1 MFYKKKK
8 NWKFK
13 ILRRLYYESFI
24 SEINEIEI
32 NILLCLYIYKK
43 KKRKNLNIIQQYK
56 LLRNE
61 IIVQFVLCEVN
72 VKFDWYIFVTDNF
85 TFL

>member
-13 ILRRLYYESFI
+13 ILRRLHYESFI

-32 NILLCLYIYKK
+32 NILLCLYIYK

>member
-1 MFYKKKK
+1 MFYKKK

-24 SEINEIEI
+24 SEVNKIEI
-32 NILLCLYIYKK
+32 NILLCLYIYIK
-43 KKRKNLNIIQQYK
+43 KKRKNLDIIQQYK

-61 IIVQFVLCEVN
+61 IIV
-72 VKFDWYIFVTDNF
+72 
-85 TFL
+85 

>member
-1 MFYKKKK
+1 MFYKKK

-13 ILRRLYYESFI
+13 ILRRLHYESFI

-32 NILLCLYIYKK
+32 NILLCLYIYK

>member
-13 ILRRLYYESFI
+13 ILRRLHYESFI

-43 KKRKNLNIIQQYK
+43 KKKEFKYNIAI
-56 LLRNE
+56 
-61 IIVQFVLCEVN
+61 
-72 VKFDWYIFVTDNF
+72 
-85 TFL
+85 

>member
-1 MFYKKKK
+1 MNHLFLKLMKSKLIFCYVC
-8 NWKFK
+8 
-13 ILRRLYYESFI
+13 I
-24 SEINEIEI
+24 
-32 NILLCLYIYKK
+32 YIKK